1 MIIVKSG
8 QIVDILEQ
16 HRYEKGQYVYTSQEF
31 VLQDYAGD
39 IIVFTVENEETLKA
53 YNIKV
58 GQEVAVKLE
67 LTATIYKG
75 KVYQG
80 LKCIEFFRL
89 VYNPDTTNSA
99 KSKKTKK
106 NKYQPQDISS
116 DDIPL

>member
-16 HRYEKGQYVYTSQEF
+16 HRYSAKGYEYVSQEF
-31 VLQDYAGD
+31 VMQDYAGD
-39 IIVFTVENEETLKA
+39 IIVFTIENDETLKA

-80 LKCIEFFRL
+80 LKCLQFFRL
-89 VYNPDTTNSA
+89 VYNPDATNSA
-99 KSKKTKK
+99 KSKRVKK
-106 NKYQPQDISS
+106 NKYQSVEVS
-116 DDIPL
+116 TEDIPL